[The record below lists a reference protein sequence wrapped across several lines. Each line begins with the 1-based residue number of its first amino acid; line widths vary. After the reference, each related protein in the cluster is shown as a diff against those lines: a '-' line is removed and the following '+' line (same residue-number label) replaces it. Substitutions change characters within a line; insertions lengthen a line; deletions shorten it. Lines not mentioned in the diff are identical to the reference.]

1 MNPYL
6 IITARTITIWL
17 CACLIN
23 AMLCGIALVFLNDM
37 YLEVIGDIF
46 LIFMLSLFFS
56 APGFFIFWVILL
68 IKFCFYITG
77 RTLFRSALIT
87 GFVLSSVTAYFGS
100 KIFASEFMGYALI
113 PASCI
118 IFSAIS
124 SIMLHF
130 KYFKKIK

>member
-1 MNPYL
+1 MNSYL
-6 IITARTITIWL
+6 RITGRTITIWL

-23 AMLCGIALVFLNDM
+23 AMLCGIALFFVNGM
-37 YLEVIGDIF
+37 YLEIIGDIF
-46 LIFMLSLFFS
+46 LIFVLSLFFS

-68 IKFCFYITG
+68 IKFCFYITD
-77 RTLFRSALIT
+77 RALFRSALIT

-100 KIFASEFMGYALI
+100 KIFASEFMGYASI

-118 IFSAIS
+118 ILSAVS